1 MRNGGTKRDLENIF
15 AAKERIEKL
24 SIPEPMSGCWLWLGG
39 VEQNQRGM
47 QYGSIRIEGQS
58 IRGKLVLQQTLT
70 KLRGKNLACW
80 CPLDQRPLSYP

>member
-39 VEQNQRGM
+39 VEQNLHVVRT
-47 QYGSIRIEGQS
+47 
-58 IRGKLVLQQTLT
+58 VL
-70 KLRGKNLACW
+70 RCG
-80 CPLDQRPLSYP
+80 R